1 MSGAAAS
8 AGPSRREALDLPY
21 SVLPHAEKRALE
33 DADDA
38 AEGEAIE
45 RVSQQCVHRRKR
57 RRLDEPLT
65 SGCAHAGLVEDNF
78 GDTPESPRKLQ
89 IEMWDPFVVDTASQQ
104 LIRRHKRKRLDEQ
117 GNSGEPNA
125 VSADAA
131 ALAQFREEW
140 TREIVLRE
148 GASAESAQTDIG
160 HAQRSKR
167 ARFDS
172 SSTSS
177 SIPVEEL
184 VGAMSCDRHLQLIQ
198 LLGTGQ
204 QISLDNQKVTPHGT
218 SSFPSRSAPDSE
230 ALAVYYFY
238 AVFTPFWGTAKRA
251 GGEFL
256 EGSTH
261 IHELS
266 TPSLGAYHPPSFDVC
281 LNQRPQWNPQE
292 LCPQYFTQACV
303 AHSPRRAVCPPSQ
316 RLHPAL

>member
-1 MSGAAAS
+1 MSGATAS

-33 DADDA
+33 DAADA

-65 SGCAHAGLVEDNF
+65 SGCARAGLMEDNF
-78 GDTPESPRKLQ
+78 GDTPESPRELQ

-117 GNSGEPNA
+117 GDSGEAIIYRDSHN
-125 VSADAA
+125 AA

-177 SIPVEEL
+177 SIPVE
-184 VGAMSCDRHLQLIQ
+184 
-198 LLGTGQ
+198 
-204 QISLDNQKVTPHGT
+204 
-218 SSFPSRSAPDSE
+218 
-230 ALAVYYFY
+230 
-238 AVFTPFWGTAKRA
+238 RA
-251 GGEFL
+251 GGGNVL
-256 EGSTH
+256 
-261 IHELS
+261 
-266 TPSLGAYHPPSFDVC
+266 
-281 LNQRPQWNPQE
+281 
-292 LCPQYFTQACV
+292 
-303 AHSPRRAVCPPSQ
+303 
-316 RLHPAL
+316 